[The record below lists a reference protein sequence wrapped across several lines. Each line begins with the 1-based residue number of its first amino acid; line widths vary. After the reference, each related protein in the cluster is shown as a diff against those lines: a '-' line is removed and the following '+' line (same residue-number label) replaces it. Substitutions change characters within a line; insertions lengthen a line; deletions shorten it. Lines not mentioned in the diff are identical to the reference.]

1 MLNSITQQVW
11 FRCLSFVMVC
21 TAVLYA
27 LFRPT
32 PPAMVFEH
40 SDKAGHI
47 VAFMALTVTSRM
59 VFFRYSRF
67 ASLFVML
74 FLAFAL
80 EYLQGELRPLRLFS
94 CFDVVANMAGVMVGF
109 VAEQV
114 YIIKNRGK
122 SVFNK

>member
-1 MLNSITQQVW
+1 MI
-11 FRCLSFVMVC
+11 VC

-32 PPAMVFEH
+32 PPAIVFEH

-47 VAFMALTVTSRM
+47 VAFMALAITSRM

-67 ASLFVML
+67 GSLLILL

-94 CFDVVANMAGVMVGF
+94 HYDVVSNMTGVMVGF
-109 VAEQV
+109 FAEKI
-114 YIIKNRGK
+114 YIIKNRISGFLITN
-122 SVFNK
+122 VDGEF